1 MTSIVYGEDISSNLR
16 GISVPNSGHWI
27 TEERLDVIK
36 ALDHLF
42 VAIKTK

>member
-36 ALDHLF
+36 ALDHQF